1 MPERN
6 LNNILITNVNGNGD
20 DVLVYTVLDAVTL
33 ANAYSK
39 TKITFEECYAIKDE
53 DVQYYLF
60 EPCWLTEAEEARARE
75 LAAPAQAAA

>member
-6 LNNILITNVNGNGD
+6 LNNILITNVNGTGD

-75 LAAPAQAAA
+75 LAAPAQATA